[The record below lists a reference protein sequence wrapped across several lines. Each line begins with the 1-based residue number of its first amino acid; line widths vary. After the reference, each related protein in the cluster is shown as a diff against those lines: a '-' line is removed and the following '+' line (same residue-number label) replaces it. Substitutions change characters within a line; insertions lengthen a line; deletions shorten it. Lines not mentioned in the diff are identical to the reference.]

1 MLKLP
6 INSTARTRT
15 IPPATQAK
23 NSYATFPF
31 SYEDLMFGEDE
42 EEERP
47 GMKKK
52 KKVLSPFSIVKSIIV
67 I

>member
-1 MLKLP
+1 M
-6 INSTARTRT
+6 S
-15 IPPATQAK
+15 
-23 NSYATFPF
+23 ATFTF

-52 KKVLSPFSIVKSIIV
+52 KQVSTPVPNMLQLHICFKLILGMFYYRCVSDLCRNLN
-67 I
+67 